1 MVVASVAN
9 VARHVHERLLSE
21 HLAVVPAPDLHGR
34 RLVANLLDLLDVAAP
49 AGEQFIGIFAQTE
62 GVSESVELAD
72 LVEHR
77 HNFVAM
83 VMQSDGGGTPAQAGT
98 DDNDWVRVVNK
109 TCLDVI

>member
-1 MVVASVAN
+1 VVVASVAN

-21 HLAVVPAPDLHGR
+21 HFAVVPAPNLHGR

-49 AGEQFIGIFAQTE
+49 AGEQFVGILPQAE

-72 LVEHR
+72 LVEDC
-77 HNFVAM
+77 HNLVAV
-83 VMQSDGGGTPAQAGT
+83 VMKSNGGGTPAQAGT